1 MAMLSD
7 ESAVIRKT
15 RDLCQTILDQPEFQD
30 IRQRIMAF
38 QMDDAAQAQYQS
50 LSDKQGAL
58 QRKQEQGEELTDQD
72 IDGFERDRDTFMR
85 NPVASG
91 FIDAQQQLQEVKQTI
106 TKLVTRTFELGR
118 VPEPEELRAGPC
130 GQGCSCH

>member
-1 MAMLSD
+1 MAILSED
-7 ESAVIRKT
+7 SAVILKT
-15 RDLCQTILDQPEFQD
+15 RDLCQAILDQPEFQE
-30 IRQRIMAF
+30 IRERIIAF

-58 QRKQEQGEELTDQD
+58 QRKQEQGQELTDQD
-72 IDGFERDRDTFMR
+72 IDGFERDRDAFMR

-91 FIDAQQQLQEVKQTI
+91 FIDAQQQLHEVKQTI

-118 VPEPEELRAGPC
+118 VPSPDELKSGPC